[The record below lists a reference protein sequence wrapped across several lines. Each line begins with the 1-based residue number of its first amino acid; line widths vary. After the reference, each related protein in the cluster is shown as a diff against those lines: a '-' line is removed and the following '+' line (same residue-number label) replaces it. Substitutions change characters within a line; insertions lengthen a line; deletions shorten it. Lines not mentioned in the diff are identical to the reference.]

1 MKLNEAGINLIKLF
15 EGLKLTPYL
24 DSAGVP
30 TIGYGSTY
38 YFDGTKVTIQDKPLT
53 QAQADA
59 LFASIVDRFAISV
72 ADLVTTNLNDNQF
85 SALVS
90 FAYNLGVFSLGQS
103 TLLSLV
109 NANPN
114 NPQITTEFN
123 KWIYAGGNMLNGLVR
138 RRAAEA
144 KLYFS

>member
-1 MKLNEAGINLIKLF
+1 MKLNEAGINLIKSF
-15 EGLKLTPYL
+15 EGLKLAPYI

-30 TIGYGSTY
+30 TIGYGNTY
-38 YFDGTKVTIQDKPLT
+38 YFDGTKVTMQDKPLT

-90 FAYNLGVFSLGQS
+90 FAYNLGVFSLSKS

-109 NANPN
+109 NANSN
-114 NPQITTEFN
+114 NPQITNEFN
-123 KWIYAGGNMLNGLVR
+123 KWIYAGGKVLNGLVR